1 MAAKRRPRR
10 GPTSAWMLH
19 LTRTKL
25 PGRAVAPKVPAACD
39 CRARN
44 AFQQFR
50 DQDLPPSFN
59 VGFTFTI
66 PPKTRAVIEF
76 VTASVL
82 VPAGEMARL
91 RLFTGLG
98 TSASNLDLVLTP
110 QGVVSGQQ
118 ILVAT
123 HRVRAYADSLLEFN
137 VNRDNATTS
146 GHALICISGYLEPL

>member
-1 MAAKRRPRR
+1 MAAKRR
-10 GPTSAWMLH
+10 TNSAWMLH
-19 LTRTKL
+19 STRRKL
-25 PGRAVAPKVPAACD
+25 PGRAVAAKPPTACD

-50 DQDLPPSFN
+50 DQALPPAFN
-59 VGFTFTI
+59 AGVTFTI
-66 PPKTRAVIEF
+66 PPKTCAVIEF

-98 TSASNLDLVLTP
+98 TSPSNLDLVLTP
-110 QGVVSGQQ
+110 QGVVNGQQ

-123 HRVRAYADSLLEFN
+123 HRVRAYADSLLQFN

-146 GHALICISGYLEPL
+146 GQALICISGYLEPM

>member
-1 MAAKRRPRR
+1 MAAKRRTKRSS
-10 GPTSAWMLH
+10 GSAWTLH
-19 LTRTKL
+19 ETRTRL
-25 PGRAVAPKVPAACD
+25 PGRAVAPKAPAACD

-50 DQDLPPSFN
+50 DQDLPPAFN

-98 TSASNLDLVLTP
+98 TSPSNLDLVLTP
-110 QGVVSGQQ
+110 QGVVNGQQ

-123 HRVRAYADSLLEFN
+123 HRVRAYADSLLQFN

>member
-1 MAAKRRPRR
+1 MAAKRR
-10 GPTSAWMLH
+10 TNSAWMLH
-19 LTRTKL
+19 STRRKL
-25 PGRAVAPKVPAACD
+25 PGRAVAAKPPTACD

-50 DQDLPPSFN
+50 DQALPPAFN
-59 VGFTFTI
+59 AGVTFTI

-98 TSASNLDLVLTP
+98 TSPSNLDLVLTP
-110 QGVVSGQQ
+110 QGIVNGQQ

-123 HRVRAYADSLLEFN
+123 HRVRAYADSLLQFN

-146 GHALICISGYLEPL
+146 GQALICISGYLEPM